1 MDALLL
7 SRIQF
12 GFVIAFHVL
21 FPAFTIGL
29 SNLLA
34 FLEWRWLRTRLP
46 VWRELYFLAEDLRG
60 VIRHGRGQRHRDGLP
75 VRRQLAGIEPDCR
88 WRDRTVAEL

>member
-29 SNLLA
+29 SSLLA

-46 VWRELYFLAEDLRG
+46 VWRELYFS
-60 VIRHGRGQRHRDGLP
+60 GRRSSRCHS
-75 VRRQLAGIEPDCR
+75 A
-88 WRDRTVAEL
+88 WAWSAAS